1 MLELEADFGSLEA
14 ETERII
20 PVSLKQRRREELI
33 RSTNSGGRLFMSPI
47 VCLKQ
52 SGLVTNSI
60 VLG

>member
-47 VCLKQ
+47 V
-52 SGLVTNSI
+52 
-60 VLG
+60 

>member
-1 MLELEADFGSLEA
+1 MLELEADLGSLEA

-47 VCLKQ
+47 V
-52 SGLVTNSI
+52 SVTGIEFPSD
-60 VLG
+60 V